1 MFQENTEDDNF
12 DLFEINDR
20 GVLNKVVVD
29 DNVMDEVEMLEDDG
43 VQQAEEDQLKE
54 SFQSFN

>member
-43 VQQAEEDQLKE
+43 VQQAEED
-54 SFQSFN
+54 

>member
-20 GVLNKVVVD
+20 GVLNQVVVD